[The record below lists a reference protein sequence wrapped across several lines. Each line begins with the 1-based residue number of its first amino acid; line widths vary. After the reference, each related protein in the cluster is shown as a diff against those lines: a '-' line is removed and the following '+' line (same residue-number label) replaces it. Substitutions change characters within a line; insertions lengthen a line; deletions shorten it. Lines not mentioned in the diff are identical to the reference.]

1 MTAWSGLFDN
11 VFGDGPHSLQVDIN
25 PLRRKLTRVLKRKSM
40 KVLNELMQEVNG
52 AAVGDAA
59 LAEHVRVKGAQVLQ
73 SDAGGVRPIQTVA
86 LLDRVTATADTTVIA
101 ALLTETRK
109 PSTYP
114 TDASGNGGGGKGG
127 F

>member
-1 MTAWSGLFDN
+1 MTAWQGLYDN
-11 VFGDGPHSLQVDIN
+11 VYGVTHALQVDIN

-59 LAEHVRVKGAQVLQ
+59 LAEHVRVKGAAVLQ
-73 SDAGGVRPIQTVA
+73 TDAGGVRPIQTVA
-86 LLDRVTATADTTVIA
+86 LLDRVTATADTTAIA
-101 ALLTETRK
+101 ALLTETRY

-114 TDASGNGGGGKGG
+114 TDPSGNGGGGKGG
-127 F
+127 Y

>member
-1 MTAWSGLFDN
+1 MAAWQGLFDN
-11 VFGDGPHSLQVDIN
+11 VYGVTHALQVDIN

-59 LAEHVRVKGAQVLQ
+59 LAEHVRVKGIAVLQ
-73 SDAGGVRPIQTVA
+73 NDVGGVRPIETVD
-86 LLDRVTATADTTVIA
+86 LLDRVTATADTTMIA
-101 ALLTETRK
+101 ALLTETRN

-114 TDASGNGGGGKGG
+114 TDPSGNGGGGKLGY
-127 F
+127 

>member
-1 MTAWSGLFDN
+1 MTAWQGLFDN
-11 VFGDGPHSLQVDIN
+11 VYGVTHALQVDIN

-40 KVLNELMQEVNG
+40 AVINELIQEVNG

-59 LAEHVRVKGAQVLQ
+59 LTEHVRVTGATVLLN
-73 SDAGGVRPIQTVA
+73 DAGGVRPIETINR
-86 LLDRVTATADTTVIA
+86 LDRVTATADTTMIA

-114 TDASGNGGGGKGG
+114 TDASGNGGGSKGG
-127 F
+127 Y